1 MKRIFYLVTTMIM
14 VLGLAYLCEMESKA
28 YFERG
33 TVSVSLGQ
41 GSLTLEQGQSGTVSI
56 SFSPS
61 TSSQLP
67 GCGMAECPQSCGEK
81 NCLDENGECK
91 CGGLSYQTY
100 YAYANVTSSNASIAS
115 ATYQN
120 GSLNIQANQV
130 GTATITV
137 TSYLRQFTSM
147 TTTMTVTVKEKTV
160 VQTPSNNGSTG
171 SGSSGSG
178 STGSG
183 SSGSGSSGSGTSGT
197 GSTGSGT
204 TSNGSAGNKTQS
216 VSSNNSTQATTSES
230 SSETVATHENDS
242 SETIETDEAQGED
255 VVTSETAETEKKESS
270 KKKTEEKKTEDESK
284 ETSAA
289 LENTSSGVG
298 MIVGVILILG
308 IAAGGSYVLWK
319 RKKDNP

>member
-178 STGSG
+178 S
-183 SSGSGSSGSGTSGT
+183 SGSGTSGT